1 MKYLLLLGLATAAVV
16 NREAGK
22 ILENFFTEFLRE
34 WKSIFVR

>member
-22 ILENFFTEFLRE
+22 ILEKFLKVILRE
-34 WKSIFVR
+34 W